1 MKKAK
6 ERENNAKVSKNAD
19 ERIKGIIQKNEELCK
34 EKESK
39 EKEMQKEKSETIEQ
53 LTELNDKIKQSNQ
66 TINELKQENISL
78 IKRLKEIKNE
88 IDSKVTSVKSTQF
101 NVNETKI
108 ESL

>member
-39 EKEMQKEKSETIEQ
+39 EKEMQKE
-53 LTELNDKIKQSNQ
+53 N
-66 TINELKQENISL
+66 
-78 IKRLKEIKNE
+78 
-88 IDSKVTSVKSTQF
+88 F
-101 NVNETKI
+101 
-108 ESL
+108 

>member
-53 LTELNDKIKQSNQ
+53 LTELNDKIKQ
-66 TINELKQENISL
+66 IENFVNVISTEA
-78 IKRLKEIKNE
+78 EILYHLY
-88 IDSKVTSVKSTQF
+88 
-101 NVNETKI
+101 I
-108 ESL
+108 EK